1 MIAIVIGVLGAIV
14 LGAAVVGILWLV
26 QFVVG
31 NEERRTRE
39 PR

>member
-1 MIAIVIGVLGAIV
+1 LLGLLGLLA

-31 NEERRTRE
+31 NEERRARD
-39 PR
+39 R